1 MSTKSILQKILEGM
15 LRSEETT
22 QHAQEIIETN
32 EQFQSTEPEE
42 ALIGRHS
49 VTNDRTWQ

>member
-1 MSTKSILQKILEGM
+1 M

-22 QHAQEIIETN
+22 QHAQEILETN
-32 EQFQSTEPEE
+32 EQFQSTESEE
-42 ALIGRHS
+42 AIIVHHS